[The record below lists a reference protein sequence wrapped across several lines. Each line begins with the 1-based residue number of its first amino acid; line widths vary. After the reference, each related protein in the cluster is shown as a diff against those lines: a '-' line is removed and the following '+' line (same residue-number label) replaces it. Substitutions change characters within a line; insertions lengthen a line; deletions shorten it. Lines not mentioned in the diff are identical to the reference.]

1 MYFYTIKE
9 CSMEDFSMISSMVSI
24 VLAFVSITLAL
35 VAIWLS
41 IYHHKS
47 SNEVNLITRDI
58 LSEIRTQ
65 ALSDSVLDEYK
76 KNGNVMRSLALA
88 DREYDSESNKP
99 KRTDKLKVV
108 PKSEVENIN
117 NVHLDFLSSIKDIQS
132 RIGSVS
138 FIELLIHKKP
148 KIPAKE
154 VHSLLRFCFKNGL
167 VEWDSSLNMP
177 GKDEE
182 IRITPYG
189 MEHIDKK
196 K

>member
-148 KIPAKE
+148 KIPADE

-167 VEWDSSLNMP
+167 VEWDSFLDMP
-177 GKDEE
+177 GKDEQ
-182 IRITPYG
+182 IRITLDG